1 MPSGPSNSYALS
13 TGVHGIRRR
22 IAASASRA
30 RVSSFSLT
38 SISWSAASHSCA
50 DTIGGVFIG
59 SPSVLLRGLFVK
71 TFNISVEYLF
81 PSTSRAT
88 AIVNKMVEDQVLD
101 RAYAALADPTRRRL
115 LETLRQGDARIT
127 DLAAPLPMTFAG
139 VSRHV
144 GVLESAGLVRREVRG
159 REHWLSLQPDG
170 LTMAQ
175 QWINEQTDFW
185 STRADALSA
194 RLRRK
199 GHAR

>member
-1 MPSGPSNSYALS
+1 L
-13 TGVHGIRRR
+13 
-22 IAASASRA
+22 
-30 RVSSFSLT
+30 
-38 SISWSAASHSCA
+38 
-50 DTIGGVFIG
+50 
-59 SPSVLLRGLFVK
+59 VK
-71 TFNISVEYLF
+71 TFNISVEYLL
-81 PSTSRAT
+81 PSTSRT
-88 AIVNKMVEDQVLD
+88 ADIVNKMVEDQVLD
-101 RAYAALADPTRRRL
+101 RTYAALADPTRRWL
-115 LETLRQGDARIT
+115 LKTLRQGDARIT

-159 REHWLSLQPDG
+159 REHWFSLQPDG